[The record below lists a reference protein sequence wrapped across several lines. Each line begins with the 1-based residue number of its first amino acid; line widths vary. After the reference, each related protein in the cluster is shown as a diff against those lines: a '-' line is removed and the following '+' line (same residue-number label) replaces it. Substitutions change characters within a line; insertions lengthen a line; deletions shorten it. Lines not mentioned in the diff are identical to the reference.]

1 MTVQAHRYKQDTEIM
16 IKWGM
21 KTRSRSSKAL
31 QINLADYRV
40 DVTIDP
46 KYHVIQEVMSRFFG
60 LQKALD
66 TFLKELCHPYR
77 NWQFIVH
84 EARTFS
90 LGYFYDLRADP
101 KGPEAV
107 KLYIEIA
114 LEAIEKAREAEV
126 KTDAFHNLYLLLQK
140 CIEDSGEE
148 PNSFMPVIVHGFDR
162 LNKIPPD
169 NLSLIAGS
177 YYQLNRLAESFL
189 QTAPEGS
196 DCRSVNSLLIRYFE
210 YTFDYWLSEN
220 DPEEWY
226 ASEIPGAVPQEIAD
240 LFKPI
245 SHAEIKSCQ
254 ARLRSI
260 VTGNDGSSSATLK
273 ELLELPGYRN
283 FVEVYQGLPEKI
295 FKAIPDE
302 KLKRHCKMIFLFHT
316 MNIAGLSGIHEE
328 ALREINRT
336 IDWVI
341 YHEDIHYV
349 QQLIQN
355 TFGIL
360 KESAKKY
367 PDTVLKSVLNM
378 GRGVYKTD
386 ESDLVYFFNEQVVRL
401 GFQTPDFMGISN
413 DWQIQS
419 NFAHIQNIRTWMEL
433 IGLNPKWSKK
443 LLSSLII
450 HLSLSGVLIKDT
462 DLFPR
467 DITAFLNS
475 DIRPVYN
482 LSKQL
487 MRLFPA
493 YFNEI
498 GAEGQLRDISTELDE
513 ICGRRDI
520 LVHFLRKQSHVES
533 SNRIVSLIEAILSF
547 WKTKSKDGLRLYLP
561 QNIYD
566 QIEPEGPFIDGVNK
580 VISRI
585 FEVRR
590 LVRISDLLSLED
602 DLMTE
607 VAAGLSEEHKTDIER
622 VKLGVRFYKLLNQK
636 YSVAYCEVNDYV
648 RQVQSD
654 MPLKLDGL
662 RAVLSEEDTF
672 MKISGLLDYLR
683 QLKDIILS
691 PAVFDTHEDIYRK
704 RHIAAD
710 IPSMYGTYHEAK
722 FDALGLTFRLE
733 FLVNT
738 LFEELI
744 EDFNLGFITH
754 ETFERIYECLVLFG
768 TALNIDGIPAMEF
781 EHQLELLNKALKIR
795 MVTFTQYVDIFRGFT
810 QVVRNLV
817 SDYFNN
823 IHKENLLEI
832 PNELPDEKLLQK
844 YLRESDSREELFQ
857 KAAEIFL
864 RDAIASSLGIQ
875 KLDLFLTRI
884 SNTLHEQAERLLLD
898 RHYLLLTY
906 NPRNIVTSI
915 TEPEESLLDLIQLG
929 NKGLNIVK
937 MKNLGLP
944 VPPGFIITTEVFR
957 CRELID
963 SYPPANRNFR
973 ERTGRAI
980 AELEKLTGK
989 TFGDPENALTVSVRS
1004 GATVSQPGMMDSY
1017 LNVGMNETIVAGMI
1031 RQTGEE
1037 WFTWDCYRRFL
1048 QSYGM
1053 SFGLI
1058 RNTFDTIIDEF
1069 KKNYGVPYKKDFAPL
1084 QMKEVAM
1091 AYKEFIR
1098 RNGIEIEESPA
1109 EQLYVA
1115 IQRVLQSWNSSKAR
1129 TYRKIMGIS
1138 DDWGTAVT
1146 VQSMVFGNLS
1156 PQSGAGVL
1164 FTHSPKFSPEL
1175 LRPWGD
1181 YTIGNQG
1188 EDVVSGLVTTYPV
1201 SIYQAKMENRP
1212 AELALENKFPEIYQ
1226 ALREI
1231 AKMLIYEKHWGPQDI
1246 EFTFEGPRE
1255 KDLYLLQ
1262 TRNMEMREGKT
1273 FPSFESTSEMSQ
1285 RFLGHGIGVSGGALS
1300 GRVVFSLEDITSWK
1314 AAEPGSP
1321 LILVRGDTVPDDIR
1335 EISAAD
1341 GLLTARGGATSHAA
1355 IVATRLDKTCVVGC
1369 RELVCVE
1376 KERKCI
1382 LHHHVVNAGEFISID
1397 GAEGSIYLGKM
1408 KLSERENK

>member
-1 MTVQAHRYKQDTEIM
+1 M

-21 KTRSRSSKAL
+21 KTTPTSSRAL

-60 LQKALD
+60 LQKPLD
-66 TFLKELCHPYR
+66 TFLKEICHPYK

-90 LGYFYDLRADP
+90 LGYFYDLKTDP
-101 KGPEAV
+101 KGHEAV
-107 KLYIEIA
+107 KLYIDIA
-114 LEAIEKAREAEV
+114 LEAIEKAKEAEV
-126 KTDAFHNLYLLLQK
+126 KADAFHNLYLLLQK
-140 CIEDSGEE
+140 CIQDSGEE
-148 PNSFMPVIVHGFDR
+148 LKTFMPVIEYGFER
-162 LNKIPPD
+162 LNAFPSD
-169 NLSLIAGS
+169 LLSLVAGS
-177 YYQLNRLAESFL
+177 YYQMNRLAEIFL
-189 QTAPEGS
+189 QTAPAGT
-196 DCRSVNSLLIRYFE
+196 DFRAVNSLLTRYFE
-210 YTFDYWLSEN
+210 CTFSYWLSEN
-220 DPEEWY
+220 DPGEWF
-226 ASEIPGAVPQEIAD
+226 ASEIPDAIAQDIAD
-240 LFKPI
+240 LFNPI
-245 SHAEIKSCQ
+245 SHERIKSCQ

-260 VTGNDGSSSATLK
+260 VAGNDSSSPAALK

-283 FVEVYQGLPEKI
+283 FVEVYNGLPEKI
-295 FKAIPDE
+295 FNATPDE
-302 KLKRHCKMIFLFHT
+302 KLKRHYKLIFLFHT

-328 ALREINRT
+328 TLKEINRT

-341 YHEDIHYV
+341 CHEELHYV
-349 QQLIQN
+349 QQLIKN

-360 KESAKKY
+360 KESAGKY

-378 GRGVYKTD
+378 GMGVYKTA

-433 IGLNPKWSKK
+433 IRLNPKWSKK

-467 DITAFLNS
+467 DITGFLNS

-513 ICGRRDI
+513 LCRRKDI
-520 LVHFLRKQSHVES
+520 LIHFLRKQSHVES
-533 SNRIVSLIEAILSF
+533 SNRIISLIEAILSF
-547 WKTKSKDGLRLYLP
+547 WKTKAKEGLRIYLP

-566 QIEPEGPFIDGVNK
+566 QIEPEGPFIDGVNN
-580 VISRI
+580 VINSL
-585 FEVRR
+585 FEARG
-590 LVRISDLLSLED
+590 LVKICDLLSLD
-602 DLMTE
+602 DDFITE
-607 VAAGLSEEHKTDIER
+607 VAGSFSEEHKTDIER
-622 VKLGVRFYKLLNQK
+622 VKLAVRFYKRLNQK
-636 YSVAYCEVNDYV
+636 YSIAYCEVNDYIK
-648 RQVQSD
+648 QVQPD
-654 MPLKLDGL
+654 IPLELDGL
-662 RAVLSEEDTF
+662 RAVLSQEDTF
-672 MKISGLLDYLR
+672 MKISGLLNYLQ

-691 PAVFDTHEDIYRK
+691 PAAFDIHEDIYRK

-710 IPSMYGTYHEAK
+710 IPSMYGSYHEAK

-738 LFEELI
+738 LFEDLI

-754 ETFERIYECLVLFG
+754 ETFERIYECLMLFSK
-768 TALNIDGIPAMEF
+768 ALNIDGIPAREF
-781 EHQLELLNKALKIR
+781 EHQLELLNKSLKIR

-817 SDYFNN
+817 SNYFNN

-832 PNELPDEKLLQK
+832 PNELPSEKLLPK

-857 KAAEIFL
+857 KVAEIFL

-884 SNTLHEQAERLLLD
+884 SNTLHEQSERLLLD

-915 TEPEESLLDLIQLG
+915 TEPDECLLDLVQLG

-957 CRELID
+957 CRELIE

-973 ERTGRAI
+973 EQIDRAI
-980 AELEKLTGK
+980 AELEKLSGK
-989 TFGDPENALTVSVRS
+989 TFGAPENPLIISVRS

-1017 LNVGMNETIVAGMI
+1017 LNVGMNESIVDGII
-1031 RQTGEE
+1031 RQTGNE
-1037 WFTWDCYRRFL
+1037 WFAWDCYRRFL
-1048 QSYGM
+1048 QSFGM

-1058 RNTFDTIIDEF
+1058 RDTFDAIINEF
-1069 KKNYGVPYKKDFAPL
+1069 KKNYGVPYKKDLPPL
-1084 QMKEVAM
+1084 QMKEVSM
-1091 AYKEFIR
+1091 AYKEFICGS
-1098 RNGIEIEESPA
+1098 GIEVEESPV
-1109 EQLYVA
+1109 EQLYIA
-1115 IQRVLQSWNSSKAR
+1115 IQRVLHSWNSAKAQ

-1156 PQSGAGVL
+1156 QQSGAGVL
-1164 FTHSPKFSPEL
+1164 FTHSPKYSPEL

-1212 AELALENKFPEIYQ
+1212 AELALESKFPEIYQ

-1231 AKMLIYEKHWGPQDI
+1231 AKMLIYEKHYGPQDI
-1246 EFTFEGPRE
+1246 EFTFEGPRK

-1273 FPSFESTSEMSQ
+1273 FPSFESTCEMSQ

-1300 GRVVFSLEDITSWK
+1300 GRVVFSLEDITYWK
-1314 AAEPGSP
+1314 GAAPGSS
-1321 LILVRGDTVPDDIR
+1321 LILVRGDTVPDDIK

-1369 RELVCVE
+1369 RDLVCME
-1376 KERKCI
+1376 KEKKCI

-1397 GAEGSIYLGKM
+1397 GAEGSIYIGEM
-1408 KLSERENK
+1408 TLSERGNK